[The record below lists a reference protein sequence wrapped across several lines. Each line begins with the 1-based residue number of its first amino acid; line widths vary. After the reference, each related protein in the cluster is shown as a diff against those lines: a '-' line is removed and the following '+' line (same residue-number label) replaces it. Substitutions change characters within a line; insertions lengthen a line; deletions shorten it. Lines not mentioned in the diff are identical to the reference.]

1 MLKLMI
7 NHILKE
13 DQNLLIHLNKYKSNV
28 KNKNKKNK
36 RIFGNNLKD

>member
-1 MLKLMI
+1 MI

-13 DQNLLIHLNKYKSNV
+13 DQNLLIHLNKFKFKE